1 MLTQRKMYRL
11 IQIIC
16 QADLQEEERNDL
28 LGALHQELVYFDQLD
43 PDEADELHPDDR
55 DKRNEPTKE

>member
-11 IQIIC
+11 IQIIT
-16 QADLQEEERNDL
+16 QHPDLPEEERQDL
-28 LGALHQELVYFDQLD
+28 LHAIHQELVYFDQLD

-55 DKRNEPTKE
+55 DKRGEK